1 MKKMLRRLEEENIEV
16 EELDE
21 EVEQEDELFERDF
34 MQMVIDEVN
43 HKTLSIV
50 GTFDTKMVSYVKT
63 FVDNLWYYEDDDKRP
78 LFVDISSHGGF
89 ASDLMAILDLL
100 DKAKKMWDCKIIT
113 RCVGYAESCGFIL
126 WCFGDERE
134 MGEYSSLMC
143 HKISYGMNGSLDD
156 HESEF
161 KRSKKVQEK
170 IDKII
175 MKKTNIT
182 KKMLNKWYASGDK
195 FIDYDE
201 ALELGLIEPE
211 EEEEN
216 EDNKEE

>member
-1 MKKMLRRLEEENIEV
+1 MKKMLRRLEEENMEV

-21 EVEQEDELFERDF
+21 EVDELSERDF
-34 MQMVIDEVN
+34 MQMVMDEVN

-134 MGEYSSLMC
+134 MGEYSTLMC

>member
-1 MKKMLRRLEEENIEV
+1 MKKMLRRLEEENMEV

-21 EVEQEDELFERDF
+21 EVDELSERDF
-34 MQMVIDEVN
+34 MQMVMDEVN

-63 FVDNLWYYEDDDKRP
+63 FVDNLWYYEDDDKRL

-134 MGEYSSLMC
+134 MGEYSTLMC

-175 MKKTNIT
+175 IKKTNIT
-182 KKMLNKWYASGDK
+182 KQMLNKFYKEGDK
-195 FIDYDE
+195 FIDYEE
-201 ALELGLIEPE
+201 ALKLGLIEPDE
-211 EEEEN
+211 KEEEN
-216 EDNKEE
+216 EEE

>member
-1 MKKMLRRLEEENIEV
+1 MKKMLRRLEEENMEV
-16 EELDE
+16 EELDD

-100 DKAKKMWDCKIIT
+100 DKAKK
-113 RCVGYAESCGFIL
+113 
-126 WCFGDERE
+126 RE

-170 IDKII
+170 IDEII

-182 KKMLNKWYASGDK
+182 KKMLNKFYREGDK

>member
-1 MKKMLRRLEEENIEV
+1 MKKMLRRLEEENMEV

-21 EVEQEDELFERDF
+21 EVDELSERDF
-34 MQMVIDEVN
+34 MQMVMDEVN

-134 MGEYSSLMC
+134 MGEYSTLMC

-161 KRSKKVQEK
+161 KRSKTLQEK

-182 KKMLNKWYASGDK
+182 KKMLNKWYASGDR

-201 ALELGLIEPE
+201 ALELGLIEPDK

-216 EDNKEE
+216 EE

>member
-1 MKKMLRRLEEENIEV
+1 MKKMLRRLEEENMEV

-21 EVEQEDELFERDF
+21 EVDELSERDF
-34 MQMVIDEVN
+34 MQMVMDEVN

-175 MKKTNIT
+175 IKKTNIT
-182 KKMLNKWYASGDK
+182 KQMLNKFYREGDK